1 MTSLIFCGEWGT
13 IVLYGPSY
21 GHAKTN
27 QSLYP
32 LFHIDVNIQG
42 NRLENSVSPMLMAL
56 GTSYMDVRKMTVSK
70 PSGKNRANIPLL
82 LNCAAFVS
90 QGCIAAVAKIRMA
103 KKSCIRLSKS
113 VTIICGGVLS
123 LEKNNAL
130 SDKLCEYLPPF
141 SGDSTIIRLR
151 LFFHSYQSSILL
163 PSLS

>member
-103 KKSCIRLSKS
+103 KKILHPAFKKRDNYLWWRLIPGKKQRAF
-113 VTIICGGVLS
+113 G
-123 LEKNNAL
+123 
-130 SDKLCEYLPPF
+130 
-141 SGDSTIIRLR
+141 
-151 LFFHSYQSSILL
+151 
-163 PSLS
+163 